1 MKTVL
6 VYVNDDAGLDSRL
19 DAALSVVR
27 ALDGRLV
34 CCQPATAAELAI
46 DHYAAASP
54 TQDSMTGDRVRA
66 AAQQA
71 DALTERVVA
80 RLQDE
85 KVDWSW
91 RHNALGAV
99 QAIIRESALADLIV
113 LSAPNQNYQPD
124 IARAFIGEIA
134 LLAAAPVLTI
144 PLDLEEFDVSG
155 PVLAAWNGSLEAT
168 RTIRSNIGL
177 LQKASEVH
185 LVSVGQAMLRG
196 FDAVE
201 SKAYFALLGL
211 DVEVS
216 DIARE
221 GSTTESLLQKAAE
234 IGASYILLGAYGH
247 SRFREAIFGGVTRA
261 MLSQDRFP
269 LILHH

>member
-6 VYVNDDAGLDSRL
+6 LYVDDDAGLDSRL

-27 ALDGRLV
+27 SLGGRLI
-34 CCQPATAAELAI
+34 CCQPSTAAALAI
-46 DHYAAASP
+46 ERHPPDSLEKGGMTSELVHAAAK
-54 TQDSMTGDRVRA
+54 
-66 AAQQA
+66 QA
-71 DALTERVVA
+71 DALQDRVQS
-80 RLQDE
+80 RLRDE
-85 KVDWSW
+85 NLVWSW
-91 RHNALGAV
+91 RRNAFGAV
-99 QAIIRESALADLIV
+99 QALIEESALVDLIV
-113 LSAPNQNYQPD
+113 LSAPNKNHQPD

-134 LLAAAPVLTI
+134 LSAGAPVLTI
-144 PLDLEEFDVSG
+144 PLDLVEFDPSR
-155 PVLAAWNGSLEAT
+155 PVLVAWNGSIEAT

-185 LVSVGQAMLRG
+185 LVSVGQSMLRS
-196 FDAVE
+196 FDAAE

-211 DVEVS
+211 DIEVS

-221 GSTTESLLQKAAE
+221 GSTTESLLQKAVA